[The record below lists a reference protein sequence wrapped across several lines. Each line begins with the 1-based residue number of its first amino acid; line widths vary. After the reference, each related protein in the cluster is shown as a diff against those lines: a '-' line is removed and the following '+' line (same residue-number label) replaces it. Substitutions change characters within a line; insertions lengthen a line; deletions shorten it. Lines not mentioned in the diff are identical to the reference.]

1 MSRTKKLMPPSKAAV
16 DVVADYLRSLKNHT
30 METLERNFG
39 KEFLDATPVDIILA
53 VPAVWSDAAK
63 ALTMQAAIAA
73 GLGTRQSIQ
82 LISEPDAAAVCTLKD
97 IQPNH
102 LRVNDTFIVADCGGG
117 TVDLISYQ
125 IVALEPNLEVK
136 ECAVGTGGMC
146 GSTYINTNFEDF
158 VRSRIGDA
166 FDNMKP
172 KGRLVMM
179 KHFDEFLKRT
189 FSDDEDEDIFSC
201 PIPGVPD
208 NPEAG
213 VEDGFFVLT
222 REDMREIF
230 EPVIA
235 EILDLVQKQI
245 DAVETRVVEEEV
257 EEEKEET
264 KETKAEEKTNVT
276 EEKVEEKQEEK
287 EEEGHANLIEKEEE
301 GEEENPDEKE
311 EDKKEKE
318 EADKE
323 GEDKKQEEEADEKI
337 EEKKEA
343 EKKWVEVREIDA
355 REVKPKEPKT
365 LSISVCR
372 FHTLITLMSI
382 Y

>member
-1 MSRTKKLMPPSKAAV
+1 
-16 DVVADYLRSLKNHT
+16 

-245 DAVETRVVEEEV
+245 DAVETRVVEEDV
-257 EEEKEET
+257 KEEKKET

-276 EEKVEEKQEEK
+276 EEKVEEKQEEEK
-287 EEEGHANLIEKEEE
+287 EEEEEGHANLIEKEEK

-311 EDKKEKE
+311 EDKKQEE

-355 REVKPKEPKT
+355 REAKPKEPKT